1 MVAGMAIAFHPSR
14 WARVGASNEVRTN
27 RGRRERRPRGPR
39 PTTYRVFPDTR
50 GGAGRMPAHACP
62 PPSLS
67 LLVLLTTVGLVARGR
82 PRAGHTGTGVITGI
96 RSSSAGRSPCRRGNG
111 WARSWSSPAG
121 WRCIGVATGDVVVLE
136 GPVTVTGQVRV
147 GDRRRRRPP
156 RRERARRR
164 RCPGRRAGPDPAGRE
179 GRGGHAG
186 GDAVLLEAPLAVL
199 GELLGPVAIS
209 ISVLILGLVLVLL
222 APRGADAVANA
233 LGAAPLAS
241 LDGGS
246 SRLGIPVTAVALVVS
261 VLGVPLGLALFLSL
275 GFWWLVGHPG
285 LVRPRRSR
293 PPRPRAGVPRRLGD
307 LAAVGLVPI
316 LNAAAWVLAPV
327 LGVGAML
334 VAAWRA
340 REGRRHDG
348 RHRRGGLRPPS
359 EDEVE
364 AGIA

>member
-1 MVAGMAIAFHPSR
+1 MPQGE
-14 WARVGASNEVRTN
+14 RVGEVVVFS
-27 RGRRERRPRGPR
+27 GRVE
-39 PTTYRVFPDTR
+39 V
-50 GGAGRMPAHACP
+50 H
-62 PPSLS
+62 
-67 LLVLLTTVGLVARGR
+67 
-82 PRAGHTGTGVITGI
+82 GV
-96 RSSSAGRSPCRRGNG
+96 
-111 WARSWSSPAG
+111 
-121 WRCIGVATGDVVVLE
+121 VTGDVVVLE
-136 GPVTVTGQVRV
+136 GPVTVTGQVNGSVIAADGVIRLAESARV
-147 GDRRRRRPP
+147 GGDVLAGEPVQIRPG
-156 RRERARRR
+156 AKV
-164 RCPGRRAGPDPAGRE
+164 AGE
-179 GRGGHAG
+179 TRGETRFS
-186 GDAVLLEAPLAVL
+186 LEAPLAVL
-199 GELLGPVAIS
+199 GELLGPIAIS

-222 APRGADAVANA
+222 APRGADAVADA

-241 LDGGS
+241 LGWGVLVVLS
-246 SRLGIPVTAVALVVS
+246 IPVTAVALVVS

-275 GFWWLVGHPG
+275 GLWWLVGLTWAAWCAG
-285 LVRPRRSR
+285 RALVHAPRGRVQAFL
-293 PPRPRAGVPRRLGD
+293 AGWAI